1 MLNIWTVLQGIWN
14 NTTPVAIKT
23 LRPGSMSPKAFLAEA
38 MILKRLRH
46 PKLIQL
52 YAVCTQEEP
61 IYIVMELMKHG
72 SLLEYMKGAGAKLTT
87 DQLIDIAAQV
97 ASGMAYLE
105 LNNYIHRDLAARNIL
120 VGDNNIVKVADF
132 GLARIIAEN
141 EYVAHEGAKV
151 CVVRAHVHACV
162 CVCVKCGNLESMY
175 MYVTPPVCLYVCVV

>member
-72 SLLEYMKGAGAKLTT
+72 SLLEYMKGGGAKLTM

-151 CVVRAHVHACV
+151 CVCVRVCV
-162 CVCVKCGNLESMY
+162 CVCVCKVWKLGKCVHVRT
-175 MYVTPPVCLYVCVV
+175 YVTPPVYTGV